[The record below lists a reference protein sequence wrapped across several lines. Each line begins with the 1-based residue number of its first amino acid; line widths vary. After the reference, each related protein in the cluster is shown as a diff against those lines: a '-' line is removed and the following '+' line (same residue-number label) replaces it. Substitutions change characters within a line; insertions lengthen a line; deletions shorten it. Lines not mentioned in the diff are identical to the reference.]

1 MPAHPFAI
9 CLTPAH
15 PSNSSSVITSCHLPP
30 PTPYPRQL
38 WLPHG
43 YPHSTLHSVS
53 CHLRNCTV
61 MGYVSYL
68 STALLI
74 FAMPSTSDTT
84 DTQCW
89 LNKLMYQMVLSTVS
103 HLLLQWTLISLVQS
117 MIQREKGSSTGCATD
132 YLHVLGEGTSSLS
145 LSFVMLIGNKG
156 GVNNTIYPTR
166 LWLTQDHLRKQM

>member
-1 MPAHPFAI
+1 MLRFAHRAVKPQTAVPASHSCYVPGVSTHCCSKPSDFVWKCHPAHARTPFPI

-15 PSNSSSVITSCHLPP
+15 PSSSSSVITSCHLPP

-43 YPHSTLHSVS
+43 CPHSTLHSRS

-74 FAMPSTSDTT
+74 FAMPGTRDTT
-84 DTQCW
+84 DTQCL
-89 LNKLMYQMVLSTVS
+89 LNKLMCQMLLSTIS
-103 HLLLQWTLISLVQS
+103 HLLLQWTVISLVQS
-117 MIQREKGSSTGCATD
+117 MIQREKGSSTGCAT
-132 YLHVLGEGTSSLS
+132 G
-145 LSFVMLIGNKG
+145 
-156 GVNNTIYPTR
+156 
-166 LWLTQDHLRKQM
+166 